1 MLRCY
6 CSLVAL
12 RAAFFRGVRRT
23 ASVGCLDFA
32 AQPRWLCLLVSQ
44 AASPRKISTPS
55 RFVLLLGAL
64 FGRLAH
70 GYEACARG
78 PRERLAQHLCALL
91 GSHRCKGCNPARSE
105 TCEGRRRVVVA
116 AEHHGS
122 GPVAPAARRGRLHGT
137 GTSTSPTHAT
147 ISVRRQKR
155 GRRRRRARQCAFP
168 GRN

>member
-1 MLRCY
+1 MVGALLRRVSFCAPLSVMLQRFF
-6 CSLVAL
+6 AQ
-12 RAAFFRGVRRT
+12 AAV
-23 ASVGCLDFA
+23 
-32 AQPRWLCLLVSQ
+32 CLLVSQ

-116 AEHHGS
+116 AGTMVRVLS
-122 GPVAPAARRGRLHGT
+122 LLLPGAAAFMAPAPAPAPLTRQFLFGGKKEGGGGGALGN
-137 GTSTSPTHAT
+137 
-147 ISVRRQKR
+147 VRY
-155 GRRRRRARQCAFP
+155 
-168 GRN
+168 